1 MIRTHYFKEVERK
14 DYGKEVVLAGWAH
27 SIRVLGKIAFIKL
40 RDITGVSQI
49 AIPSS
54 NSNFELVKSITPES
68 VLAVKGTVK
77 ENEKSLTG
85 WELIPNEIQVLNKAE
100 VPLPLDISGKIDSE
114 LETRLS
120 NRFMDLRQ
128 DKIKAIFLIRDA
140 VLTALR
146 NYSESKGFVE
156 VHTPK
161 IVGSGAEG
169 GATLFEVDYFGKKAF
184 LSQSPQLYKQEL
196 MSTGF
201 DKVYEIG
208 NYFRAEKSDTSRH
221 VAEFTMW
228 DVEFAFIDSQE
239 DVMKFLE
246 EGVVSVYSHV
256 KEKCS
261 DELKILGID
270 LQVPSVH
277 FPRITYSEA
286 VELLGKKIGDEIGTE
301 DEKKLGELIKKEKGS
316 DFFFLTGFPEDEK
329 PFYIMESGEGFSCSF
344 DLEQDGQELTSGGQR
359 EHRHD
364 VLIERMKKKG
374 LNPENFK
381 DYLEA
386 FKFGMPPHGG
396 FGLGV
401 DRLVQ
406 KMLGISNIREVVL
419 HPRDLKRI
427 KP

>member
-1 MIRTHYFKEVERK
+1 MIRTHYFNEVNEK
-14 DYGKEVVLAGWAH
+14 TFGKEIVLAGWVN
-27 SIRVLGKIAFIKL
+27 SVRVLGKIAFIKL
-40 RDITGVSQI
+40 RDRTGISQI
-49 AIPSS
+49 TIPSS
-54 NSNFELVKSITPES
+54 NSSFELVKTITPES
-68 VLAVKGTVK
+68 VLAVKGLVK
-77 ENEKSLTG
+77 KNDKSLTG
-85 WELIPNEIQVLNKAE
+85 WELVPSEIKILNKAE
-100 VPLPLDISGKIDSE
+100 TPLPLDISGKIESE

-128 DKIKAIFLIRDA
+128 EKVKSIFLIRDG

-196 MSTGF
+196 MATGF

-228 DVEFAFIDSQE
+228 DVELAFIDSQE
-239 DVMKFLE
+239 DVMNFLE
-246 EGVVSVYSHV
+246 RAIISVYDYV
-256 KEKCS
+256 KKNYEK
-261 DELKILGID
+261 ELGILGID
-270 LQVPSVH
+270 LKVPKTP
-277 FPRITYSEA
+277 FPRLSYSEA
-286 VELLGKKIGDEIGTE
+286 VDLLGKKQGDEIGTD
-301 DEKKLGELIKKEKGS
+301 DEKKLGVIMKEKGF
-316 DFFFLTGFPEDEK
+316 DLFFITSFPEEEK
-329 PFYIMESGEGFSCSF
+329 PFYIMEGGEGYSYSF

-359 EHRHD
+359 EHRHE

-374 LNPENFK
+374 LNPNNFK
-381 DYLEA
+381 DYLQA

-406 KMLGISNIREVVL
+406 KMLGINNIREVVL

>member
-1 MIRTHYFKEVERK
+1 MIRTHYFNEVTE
-14 DYGKEVVLAGWAH
+14 DVFGKEVVLAGWA
-27 SIRVLGKIAFIKL
+27 SSVRVLGKIAFIKL
-40 RDITGVSQI
+40 RDRTGVSQVT
-49 AIPSS
+49 IPSS
-54 NSNFELVKSITPES
+54 NPFFELVKSITLES
-68 VLAVKGTVK
+68 VLAVKGVVEK
-77 ENEKSLTG
+77 NEKSLTG
-85 WELIPNEIQVLNKAE
+85 WELIPSEIKVLNKAE
-100 VPLPLDISGKIDSE
+100 VPLPLDISGKIESE

-128 DKIKAIFLIRDA
+128 EKVKSIFLIRDG

-146 NYSESKGFVE
+146 NYSEGRGFVE

-196 MSTGF
+196 MATGF

-228 DVEFAFIDSQE
+228 DVEMAFIESQE
-239 DVMKFLE
+239 DVMSFLE
-246 EGVVSVYSHV
+246 EAIVYVYDFVKKNYEKELSVLGV
-256 KEKCS
+256 
-261 DELKILGID
+261 DLK
-270 LQVPSVH
+270 VPKTP
-277 FPRITYSEA
+277 FPRISYSEA
-286 VELLGKKIGDEIGTE
+286 IDLLGKKKGDEIGSE
-301 DEKKLGELIKKEKGS
+301 DEKKLGKIMKEKGF
-316 DFFFLTGFPEDEK
+316 DLFFITGFPEEEK
-329 PFYIMESGEGFSCSF
+329 PFYIMESGKGFSYSF
-344 DLEQDGQELTSGGQR
+344 DLEQEGQELTSGGQR
-359 EHRHD
+359 EHRYE
-364 VLIERMKKKG
+364 VLVERMKKKG
-374 LNPENFK
+374 LKPESFK
-381 DYLEA
+381 DYLQA
-386 FKFGMPPHGG
+386 FRFGMPPHGG

-406 KMLGISNIREVVL
+406 KMLGINNIREVVL

>member
-1 MIRTHYFKEVERK
+1 MIRTHYFNEVNEK
-14 DYGKEVVLAGWAH
+14 VFGEEVVLAGWV
-27 SIRVLGKIAFIKL
+27 SSVRMLGKIAFIKL
-40 RDITGVSQI
+40 RDRTGISQVTI
-49 AIPSS
+49 SSS
-54 NSNFELVKSITPES
+54 NPSFELVKTITPES
-68 VLAVKGTVK
+68 VLAVKGVVK
-77 ENEKSLTG
+77 RNEKSLTG
-85 WELIPNEIQVLNKAE
+85 WELIPSEIKVLNKAE
-100 VPLPLDISGKIDSE
+100 TPLPLDISGKIESE

-128 DKIKAIFLIRDA
+128 EKVKSIFLIRDG

-146 NYSESKGFVE
+146 NYSEGRGFVE

-196 MSTGF
+196 MATGF

-228 DVEFAFIDSQE
+228 DVEMAFIESQE
-239 DVMKFLE
+239 DVMSFLE
-246 EGVVSVYSHV
+246 EAIVYVYDFVKKNYEKELSVLGV
-256 KEKCS
+256 
-261 DELKILGID
+261 DLK
-270 LQVPSVH
+270 VPKTP
-277 FPRITYSEA
+277 FPRISYSEA
-286 VELLGKKIGDEIGTE
+286 IDLLGKKKGDEIGSE
-301 DEKKLGELIKKEKGS
+301 DEKKLGEIMKEKGF
-316 DFFFLTGFPEDEK
+316 DLFFITGFPEEEK
-329 PFYIMESGEGFSCSF
+329 PFYIMESGDGFSYSF
-344 DLEQDGQELTSGGQR
+344 DLEQGGQELTSGGQR

-364 VLIERMKKKG
+364 VLIERMKEKG

-381 DYLEA
+381 DYLQA
-386 FKFGMPPHGG
+386 FRFGMPPHGG

-406 KMLGISNIREVVL
+406 KMLGINNIREVVL